1 LAGQSHFFGWLAAL
15 VGTTVGDHVGIPGVV
30 VLFSFLLQDK
40 CLGRSIP
47 LFGWLAALACR
58 SGLFGQLILIVLA
71 LLVIIAGSSVC
82 PMV

>member
-1 LAGQSHFFGWLAAL
+1 MGDL
-15 VGTTVGDHVGIPGVV
+15 VVIPGVV
-30 VLFSFLLQDK
+30 LLFSLLLQVDY
-40 CLGRSIP
+40 LSRLIP
-47 LFGWLAALACR
+47 FFGWLAALACG